1 MQTETHLTQVLAA
14 PATRLRA
21 PVAAIV
27 IVVLVWVLAVYG
39 ETTYAM
45 MSIWQRSETFAHG
58 FVVIPVFLFLLWRQ
72 RAELAA
78 LEPRRHLAV
87 LALLPVLGIVWLLA
101 VQLHVNSVAQFAVIA
116 MIPAG
121 LWSVLGTSAL
131 RTLAF
136 PLAFLFFAVPLGEF
150 MLPVLMDW
158 TADVTVFAI
167 RASGVPVYREGNYFM
182 IPSGK
187 WSVVE
192 ACSGLR
198 YLIASLM
205 VGCLYAY
212 LFYRTAARRAA
223 FVALSLVVPIVA
235 NWIRAYMIVMLG
247 HVSGN
252 KIAVGV
258 DHLVY
263 GWIFFGV
270 VMTVLF
276 WLGARWRDDEDPR
289 AVAPAGLV
297 GGTSDRPRPGAKQW
311 PALAGVLALTAVFPL
326 LEAQFGGQ
334 GKSAVVALEPIA
346 GRHGWTA
353 RPTVLSA
360 WRPDLVTPDAELSQA
375 FDRDGTSVGLYIAL
389 YGGATPESKGT
400 TSTNQLVRTDNK
412 EWRQIASGKAATV
425 IEGRPWQARSGIVVR
440 DRNGERYAVWQWYW
454 VDGRVTT
461 SDTMAKLY
469 EVLAWVQGHGNPVA
483 WVIVYTPATNGLE
496 RVRPL
501 LQAFTAAMHEPI
513 DAALKMAAGRR

>member
-1 MQTETHLTQVLAA
+1 
-14 PATRLRA
+14 
-21 PVAAIV
+21 
-27 IVVLVWVLAVYG
+27 
-39 ETTYAM
+39 
-45 MSIWQRSETFAHG
+45 
-58 FVVIPVFLFLLWRQ
+58 
-72 RAELAA
+72 
-78 LEPRRHLAV
+78 
-87 LALLPVLGIVWLLA
+87 
-101 VQLHVNSVAQFAVIA
+101 
-116 MIPAG
+116 
-121 LWSVLGTSAL
+121 
-131 RTLAF
+131 
-136 PLAFLFFAVPLGEF
+136 
-150 MLPVLMDW
+150 MLPVLTDW

-198 YLIASLM
+198 YLIASFM

-212 LFYRTAARRAA
+212 LFFRTASRRAA

-252 KIAVGV
+252 RIAVGV
-258 DHLVY
+258 DHLIY

-276 WLGARWRDDEDPR
+276 WFGARWRDDDNIR
-289 AVAPAGLV
+289 AVVSAGSS
-297 GGTSDRPRPGAKQW
+297 GEMSDRPRPVARLW
-311 PALAGVLALTAVFPL
+311 PALAGVLALTAFFPL

-334 GKSAVVALEPIA
+334 GKSTVVALEPIA
-346 GRHGWTA
+346 GRNGWTA
-353 RPTVLSA
+353 MPTALSA
-360 WRPDLVTPDAELSQA
+360 WRPDLGTPDAELNQA
-375 FDRDGTSVGLYIAL
+375 FDRDGTSVGLYVAL
-389 YGGATPESKGT
+389 YGGSTPDSKGI
-400 TSTNQLVRTDNK
+400 TSSNQLVRTDNK
-412 EWRQIASGKAATV
+412 EWRQIASGTAAIV
-425 IEGRPWQARSGIVVR
+425 VEGRPWQARSGVVVR

-454 VDGRVTT
+454 VDGHVTT

-483 WVIVYTPATNGLE
+483 WIIVYTPTANGLE

-501 LQAFTAAMHEPI
+501 LEEFTAAMHEPI
-513 DAALKMAAGRR
+513 DAALQIATGRR